1 MFPEPMRSKM
11 LIHYHYSSQSLQRKR
26 DHTIP
31 TMTLVVEKSAAY
43 WQALE

>member
-1 MFPEPMRSKM
+1 M
-11 LIHYHYSSQSLQRKR
+11 LIHYHYSSQSLKSER

-43 WQALE
+43 WQALD